1 MHLLAAFGAAFELGQ
16 HSLPGCDVIGLP
28 MQPPKDAA
36 ELGHSTCVSVSQQP
50 KGQRSLC
57 VCASA
62 GLDSLLHKDWRGRG
76 FDRGIDQLIAL
87 IQSEKDVVS
96 QTQVGSLC

>member
-16 HSLPGCDVIGLP
+16 HLSPGCDVIGLP

-57 VCASA
+57 VCVSA